1 MIDADKRNAA
11 FLLHQEGMSAREIAR
26 RLGLGR
32 NTLHRMLALSG
43 AMPSAK
49 QREKQPLDAEL
60 LQRLYTQCDG
70 WIQRVQEKLAEE
82 EGVRVAYQ
90 TLTRKLRAL
99 GIGAP
104 RHARCERVPD
114 APGVEMQHDTSTYA
128 IELGGKPVR
137 LIASLM
143 YLRYSKRRYLKFY
156 RAFNRFKMK
165 CFLQALLGLWGD
177 LRLLRMNVASVQGVA
192 NNRAGGL

>member
-99 GIGAP
+99 ASA
-104 RHARCERVPD
+104 RHV
-114 APGVEMQHDTSTYA
+114 M
-128 IELGGKPVR
+128 
-137 LIASLM
+137 
-143 YLRYSKRRYLKFY
+143 
-156 RAFNRFKMK
+156 RA
-165 CFLQALLGLWGD
+165 
-177 LRLLRMNVASVQGVA
+177 ASVCLMRRAWRCSTTPAPMRLNWAA
-192 NNRAGGL
+192 NRCV